1 MDYMNEVGVSQ
12 KAIIFNKEGKF
23 LTIRRTKTAPV
34 RPNTW
39 DLPGGDVDF
48 GEDVTQSIIREI
60 KEETGLEISDLD
72 LFDVESHVNKE
83 GNFWITIGYT
93 AKTISDEVALS
104 FEHDQFKWVTAK
116 EFLEFES
123 ADKLMRF
130 VRNLK

>member
-1 MDYMNEVGVSQ
+1 MNEVGVSQ